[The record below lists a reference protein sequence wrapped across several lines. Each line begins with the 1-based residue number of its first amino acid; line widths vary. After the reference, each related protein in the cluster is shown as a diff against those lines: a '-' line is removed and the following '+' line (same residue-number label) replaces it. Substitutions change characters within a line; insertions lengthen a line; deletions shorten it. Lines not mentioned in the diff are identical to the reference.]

1 MIGFLTAA
9 FWASAIASSSLSFSS
24 TSILGNKF
32 SPFTTFVP
40 AIVPSKDD
48 NEAQSVFEAFICLIF
63 ATVKKDNKDCF
74 YTIELV
80 DDKKIINNHYR
91 VPHFLFKRKENN

>member
-1 MIGFLTAA
+1 MENCFGDSETLRVEDMPLT
-9 FWASAIASSSLSFSS
+9 
-24 TSILGNKF
+24 N
-32 SPFTTFVP
+32 
-40 AIVPSKDD
+40 
-48 NEAQSVFEAFICLIF
+48 FEAFICLIF